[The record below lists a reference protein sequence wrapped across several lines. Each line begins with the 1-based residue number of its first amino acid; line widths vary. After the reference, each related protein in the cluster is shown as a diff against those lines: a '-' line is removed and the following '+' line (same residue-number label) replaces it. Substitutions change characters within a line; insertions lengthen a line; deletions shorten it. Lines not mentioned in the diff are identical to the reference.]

1 MAQASPKK
9 ITKVF
14 SLKTVDKDAAQVEQ
28 LLSLWEKLGDMCED
42 ALDEENWARLVRTGV
57 ERDKIIREMV
67 DLENRIASGAL
78 DKLFG

>member
-9 ITKVF
+9 ITKVS
-14 SLKTVDKDAAQVEQ
+14 SLKAVDKDMVQVEQ

-78 DKLFG
+78 DKLLG

>member
-9 ITKVF
+9 IMKVS
-14 SLKTVDKDAAQVEQ
+14 SLKAVDKDAAQVEQ
-28 LLSLWEKLGDMCED
+28 LLTLWEKLSDMCED
-42 ALDEENWARLVRTGV
+42 ALDEESATRLVRTGV

-78 DKLFG
+78 DKLLG

>member
-9 ITKVF
+9 ITKVS
-14 SLKTVDKDAAQVEQ
+14 SLKAVDKDAAQVEQ

-42 ALDEENWARLVRTGV
+42 ALDEENWVRLVRTGV

-78 DKLFG
+78 DKLLG

>member
-1 MAQASPKK
+1 MAQASSKK
-9 ITKVF
+9 ITKVS
-14 SLKTVDKDAAQVEQ
+14 SLKAVDKDAVQVEQ

-42 ALDEENWARLVRTGV
+42 ALDEENWVRLVRTGV

-78 DKLFG
+78 DKLLG

>member
-1 MAQASPKK
+1 MAQASSKK

-14 SLKTVDKDAAQVEQ
+14 SLKTVDKDVAQVEQ

-42 ALDEENWARLVRTGV
+42 ALDEESATKLVRTGV

-78 DKLFG
+78 DKLLG

>member
-9 ITKVF
+9 ITKVS
-14 SLKTVDKDAAQVEQ
+14 SLKIVDKDAAQVEQ

-42 ALDEENWARLVRTGV
+42 ALDEESATRLVRTGV
-57 ERDKIIREMV
+57 ERDKIIQEMV

-78 DKLFG
+78 DKLLG

>member
-9 ITKVF
+9 ITNVS
-14 SLKTVDKDAAQVEQ
+14 SLKTTDKDAAQVEQ
-28 LLSLWEKLGDMCED
+28 LLTLWEKLGDMCED
-42 ALDEENWARLVRTGV
+42 ALDEENANRLVRTGV

-78 DKLFG
+78 DKLLG

>member
-9 ITKVF
+9 ITKVS
-14 SLKTVDKDAAQVEQ
+14 SLKAVDKDAAQVEQ

-78 DKLFG
+78 DKLLG

>member
-1 MAQASPKK
+1 MAQASSKK
-9 ITKVF
+9 ITKVS
-14 SLKTVDKDAAQVEQ
+14 SLKAVDKDAAQVEQ

-42 ALDEENWARLVRTGV
+42 ALNEESATRLVRTGV

-78 DKLFG
+78 DKLLG

>member
-1 MAQASPKK
+1 MAQASSKK

-14 SLKTVDKDAAQVEQ
+14 SLKAVDKDMVQVEQ

-42 ALDEENWARLVRTGV
+42 ALDEENWVRLVRTGV

-78 DKLFG
+78 DKLLG

>member
-9 ITKVF
+9 ITKVS

-28 LLSLWEKLGDMCED
+28 LKDLWEKLGNMCED
-42 ALDEENWARLVRTGV
+42 ALDEENATRLVRTGV

-78 DKLFG
+78 DKLLG

>member
-1 MAQASPKK
+1 MAQASSKK
-9 ITKVF
+9 ITKVS
-14 SLKTVDKDAAQVEQ
+14 SLKAVDKDTAQAER
-28 LLSLWEKLGDMCED
+28 LKDLWEKLGDMCED

-78 DKLFG
+78 DKLLG

>member
-1 MAQASPKK
+1 MAQAPPKK
-9 ITKVF
+9 ITKVS
-14 SLKTVDKDAAQVEQ
+14 SLKAVDKDAAQVEQ

-42 ALDEENWARLVRTGV
+42 ALDEENWVRLVRTGV

-78 DKLFG
+78 DKLLG

>member
-9 ITKVF
+9 ITKVS
-14 SLKTVDKDAAQVEQ
+14 SLKAVDKDMVQVKQ
-28 LLSLWEKLGDMCED
+28 LLSLWEKLGDMCENS
-42 ALDEENWARLVRTGV
+42 LDEESATRLVRTGV

-78 DKLFG
+78 DKLLG

>member
-9 ITKVF
+9 ITKVS
-14 SLKTVDKDAAQVEQ
+14 SLKAVDKDTAQIEQ
-28 LLSLWEKLGDMCED
+28 LLSLWEKLGDMCDD
-42 ALDEENWARLVRTGV
+42 ALEEKNATRLVRTGV

-78 DKLFG
+78 DKLLG

>member
-1 MAQASPKK
+1 MTQASLKK
-9 ITKVF
+9 ITKVS

-42 ALDEENWARLVRTGV
+42 ALDEENWVRLVRTGV
-57 ERDKIIREMV
+57 ERDKIIQEMV

-78 DKLFG
+78 DKLLG

>member
-9 ITKVF
+9 ITKVS
-14 SLKTVDKDAAQVEQ
+14 SLKVVDKDAAQVEQ
-28 LLSLWEKLGDMCED
+28 LLTLWEKLGDMCED
-42 ALDEENWARLVRTGV
+42 ALDEENWVRLVRTGV

-78 DKLFG
+78 DKLLG

>member
-1 MAQASPKK
+1 MAQASSKK
-9 ITKVF
+9 ITKVS
-14 SLKTVDKDAAQVEQ
+14 SLKTIDKDAAQVEQ

-42 ALDEENWARLVRTGV
+42 ALDEESATRLVRTGV

-78 DKLFG
+78 DKLLG

>member
-1 MAQASPKK
+1 MAQTSPKK
-9 ITKVF
+9 IAKVS
-14 SLKTVDKDAAQVEQ
+14 SLKTVDKDTVQVEQ

-78 DKLFG
+78 DKLLG

>member
-9 ITKVF
+9 ITKVS
-14 SLKTVDKDAAQVEQ
+14 SLKAVDKDAAQVEQ

-42 ALDEENWARLVRTGV
+42 ALDEENANRLVRTGV
-57 ERDKIIREMV
+57 ERDKIIEKMV

-78 DKLFG
+78 DKLLG